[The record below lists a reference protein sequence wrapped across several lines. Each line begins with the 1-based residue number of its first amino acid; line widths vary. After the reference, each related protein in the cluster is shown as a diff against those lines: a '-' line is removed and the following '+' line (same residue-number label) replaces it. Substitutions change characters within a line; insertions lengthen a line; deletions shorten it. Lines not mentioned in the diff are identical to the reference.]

1 MFGSQP
7 HQSGQNHA
15 FQTLGTLILWV
26 GWYGFN
32 CVSTGGITEGN
43 GINAGKIAWKFKDR
57 AFAYASSP
65 AVTKDRLVVGCRDKR
80 LHCLDR
86 KTGKRL
92 WAFRTRGKVDSSPV
106 IADGK
111 VIVGS
116 DDGNLYVVSL
126 EDGKKLWSFEIGEA
140 VIAAP
145 AVASGT
151 IVIGAEDGRVYA
163 FGSAN

>member
-1 MFGSQP
+1 MAYIGHYENEF
-7 HQSGQNHA
+7 
-15 FQTLGTLILWV
+15 LCID
-26 GWYGFN
+26 
-32 CVSTGGITEGN
+32 IN
-43 GINAGKIAWKFKDR
+43 GGKIAWKYKDR

-65 AVTKDRLVVGCRDKR
+65 AVTKDRVVVGCRDKR

-86 KTGKRL
+86 KTGKRH

-126 EDGKKLWSFEIGEA
+126 DDGKKLWSYEIGEA

-163 FGSAN
+163 FGSAK